1 MHELAIAEQIVQVV
15 MTQVETHSI
24 EHVTNVRIQVGEATS
39 VVSDS
44 LTFSF
49 EMIASFTPE
58 LAGAKL
64 LIDTVP
70 YRARCR
76 HCHKEF
82 HVKHFIVQCPLCETW
97 EADVLSGTEFK
108 VLDMETA

>member
-15 MTQVETHSI
+15 MTQVESHAI
-24 EHVTNVRIQVGEATS
+24 EHVTNVRIQVGEATG
-39 VVSDS
+39 VVADS

-49 EMIASFTPE
+49 EMIASSIPE
-58 LAGAKL
+58 LVGAQL

-70 YRARCR
+70 YRAVCR

-82 HVKHFIVQCPLCETW
+82 HVKHFIVQCPTCETW
-97 EADVLSGTEFK
+97 DADVISGKEFK

>member
-15 MTQVETHSI
+15 MTQVETHAI
-24 EHVTNVRIQVGEATS
+24 EHVTSVRIQVGEATG
-39 VVSDS
+39 VVGDS

-49 EMIASFTPE
+49 EMIASSTPE
-58 LAGAKL
+58 LSGAQL
-64 LIDTVP
+64 LIDSVP
-70 YRARCR
+70 YRAKCR

-82 HVKHFIVQCPLCETW
+82 HVKHFIVQCPTCETW
-97 EADVLSGTEFK
+97 DADVISGKEFK

>member
-15 MTQVETHSI
+15 MTQVETHAI
-24 EHVTNVRIQVGEATS
+24 EHVTNVRIQVGEATG
-39 VVSDS
+39 VVADS

-49 EMIASFTPE
+49 EMIASTEPE
-58 LAGAKL
+58 LVGAKL

-70 YRARCR
+70 YRAVCC

-82 HVKHFIVQCPLCETW
+82 PVKHFIIQCPTCQTW
-97 EADVLSGTEFK
+97 EADVISGKEFK

>member
-15 MTQVETHSI
+15 MTHVEAHSI
-24 EHVTNVRIQVGEATS
+24 EHVTNVHIQVGEATG
-39 VVSDS
+39 VVADS

-49 EMIASFTPE
+49 EMIASSTPE
-58 LAGAKL
+58 LDGAQL
-64 LIDTVP
+64 VIDTVP
-70 YRARCR
+70 YRAKCR

-82 HVKHFIVQCPLCETW
+82 PVKHFIVQCPLCEKW
-97 EADVLSGTEFK
+97 DADVISGKEFK

>member
-15 MTQVETHSI
+15 MTHVETHAI
-24 EHVTNVRIQVGEATS
+24 EHVTNVRIQVGEATG
-39 VVSDS
+39 VVTDS

-49 EMIASFTPE
+49 EMIASSEPE
-58 LAGAKL
+58 LSGAKL

-70 YRARCR
+70 FRAVCR

-82 HVKHFIVQCPLCETW
+82 PVRHFIVQCPTCETW
-97 EADVLSGTEFK
+97 DADVVSGKEFK

>member
-15 MTQVETHSI
+15 MTQVESHAI
-24 EHVTNVRIQVGEATS
+24 EHVTSVRIQVGEATG
-39 VVSDS
+39 VVGDS

-49 EMIASFTPE
+49 EMVASFTPE
-58 LAGAKL
+58 LVGAKL

-70 YRARCR
+70 YRAVCR

-82 HVKHFIVQCPLCETW
+82 PVKHFTVQCPTCETW
-97 EADVLSGTEFK
+97 EADVISGKEFK

>member
-15 MTQVETHSI
+15 MTQVEAHKI
-24 EHVTNVRIQVGEATS
+24 EHVSHVRIQVGEATG

-44 LTFSF
+44 LIFSF
-49 EMIASFTPE
+49 EMVASMEPE
-58 LAGAKL
+58 LVGAKL

-70 YRARCR
+70 YRAVCH

-82 HVKHFIVQCPLCETW
+82 PVKHFIVQCPTCQTW
-97 EADVLSGTEFK
+97 EADVISGKEFK

>member
-15 MTQVETHSI
+15 MTHVESHHI
-24 EHVTNVRIQVGEATS
+24 KHVTAVRIQVGEATG
-39 VVSDS
+39 VVADS

-49 EMIASFTPE
+49 EMIASSAPE
-58 LAGAKL
+58 LVGAKL

-70 YRARCR
+70 YRAVCR

-82 HVKHFIVQCPLCETW
+82 QVKHFIVQCPTCETW
-97 EADVLSGTEFK
+97 EADVISGKEFK
-108 VLDMETA
+108 VLDMETS